1 MKKLYS
7 QILIALVCILLGYM
21 LAYQFKKLNIQE
33 KKIYTQ
39 GSLGSAYD
47 ITVENER
54 LKTVIEQLEKE
65 NNNVITELKKY
76 ETEATSSNRLA
87 QDIQTQLQDSR
98 IMLGLTDV
106 EGPGIVIYLTPKSSI
121 FNKEAMRYVNYEEVV
136 YLINELFFAGA
147 EAVSVN
153 DNRIVSQSVVKSI
166 NNNEFVLVNDDK
178 ISPKKR
184 IMIKVIGD
192 KGKLN
197 DAMNFPGILDYEA
210 LADYDVNIQQ
220 SDHIEIDK
228 YNKPYKDE
236 FLRPV
241 EN

>member
-7 QILIALVCILLGYM
+7 QILIGLVCVLLGYM
-21 LAYQFKKLNIQE
+21 LSYQFKKLNIQE

-47 ITVENER
+47 ITAENER
-54 LKTVIEQLEKE
+54 LLAVIEQLEKE
-65 NNNVITELKKY
+65 NNDVVTELKKY
-76 ETEATSSNRLA
+76 ETEATSSNKLA
-87 QDIQTQLQDSR
+87 KDIQVQLQDSR

-121 FNKEAMRYVNYEEVV
+121 FNKEAMRYLNYEEIV

-147 EAVSVN
+147 EAIAVN
-153 DNRIVSQSVVKSI
+153 DNRIVSQSVIKSI
-166 NNNEFVLVNDDK
+166 NNNEFLLVNEDK

-184 IMIKVIGD
+184 IVIKVIGD
-192 KGKLN
+192 KIKLN
-197 DAMNFPGILDYEA
+197 DAMGFPGILDYEA
-210 LADYDVNIQQ
+210 LANYDVNIEQ
-220 SDHIEIDK
+220 SDNIEIDK
-228 YNKPYKDE
+228 YDKPYKDE